1 MRKYLVIYNKLMKRY
16 EPLMIVDKNNEEEEA
31 KTIADYQGTGRYEE
45 VVEVTEDG
53 WSYVRSHEARELREE
68 YKKRN
73 Q

>member
-1 MRKYLVIYNKLMKRY
+1 MKRY